1 MCLVLTGECIYVQAS
16 DRYLRCYDMSLGL
29 TIHRKSLR
37 GLTFDMDSNDRFF
50 RDMNLT

>member
-29 TIHRKSLR
+29 TKLLHR
-37 GLTFDMDSNDRFF
+37 LTFGMETNDRFS
-50 RDMNLT
+50 RNMNLT